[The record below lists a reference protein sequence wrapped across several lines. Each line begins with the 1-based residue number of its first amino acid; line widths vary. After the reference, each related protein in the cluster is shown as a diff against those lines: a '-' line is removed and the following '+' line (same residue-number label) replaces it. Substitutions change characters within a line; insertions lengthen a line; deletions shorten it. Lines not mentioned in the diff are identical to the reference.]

1 MSEQSY
7 PTGGTG
13 PSGPRASFGRR
24 LVAAIV
30 DGIILSIP
38 YFILWAILG
47 RDLAYALSLLVDI
60 AYFTYLEGG
69 PTGQT
74 FGKKALDIRVIDFA
88 TGGPLGYGRGFIRW
102 LLLDALGQ
110 GEADLALQARKLS
123 GGADFGLS
131 RQLMRNERH
140 SRSVPEDD
148 RRERKECLNESSL
161 DHPDRD
167 SRARAAGV
175 LLPRALVRPS

>member
-30 DGIILSIP
+30 DGIILAIP

-47 RDLAYALSLLVDI
+47 QELAYALSLLVDI

-88 TGGPLGYGRGFIRW
+88 TGGPIGYGRGFIRW
-102 LLLDALGQ
+102 LGRLLSAVACLIGYLWMLWDKEKQ
-110 GEADLALQARKLS
+110 TWHDKLANAVV
-123 GGADFGLS
+123 
-131 RQLMRNERH
+131 
-140 SRSVPEDD
+140 VPT
-148 RRERKECLNESSL
+148 SAYPVS
-161 DHPDRD
+161 
-167 SRARAAGV
+167 
-175 LLPRALVRPS
+175 